1 MRKDKTQ
8 EEVNEAEWRDPA
20 SWRGGWL
27 GLYFGKRDARLL
39 VPKRRP
45 GGGWTVN
52 LARREGKALLLAL
65 LGAAVTAL
73 LVALDR
79 AA

>member
-8 EEVNEAEWRDPA
+8 EEVNEAEWRDPTN
-20 SWRGGWL
+20 WRGGWL

-45 GGGWTVN
+45 GFGFTVN
-52 LARREGKALLLAL
+52 LARREGKALLLGL
-65 LGAAVTAL
+65 LGVAVTVL
-73 LVALDR
+73 LVVLDL

>member
-1 MRKDKTQ
+1 MTQ
-8 EEVNEAEWRDPA
+8 QEINETEWRDPA
-20 SWRGGWL
+20 NWRGGWL

-45 GGGWTVN
+45 GRGWTVN